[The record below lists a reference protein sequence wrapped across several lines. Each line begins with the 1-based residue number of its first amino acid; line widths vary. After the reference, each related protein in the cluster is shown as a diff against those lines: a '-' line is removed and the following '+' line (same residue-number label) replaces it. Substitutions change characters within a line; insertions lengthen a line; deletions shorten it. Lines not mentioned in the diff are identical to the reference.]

1 MKKINKFLSEANL
14 FKVWLTLYPIV
25 ALFGSVLMYGLDT
38 FIGDHSFGKYINYFY
53 FGALMSLPFTTLFTL
68 SLSMGRKAEIFWN
81 YAKYLEELVNNVKTK
96 EELEHI
102 WYNEYNELIDKYQG
116 GVQIGE
122 VKRIRAIIET
132 RLKYWK

>member
-14 FKVWLTLYPIV
+14 FKVWLTLYPIMG
-25 ALFGSVLMYGLDT
+25 LFVSFLVYGLDGIIGENT
-38 FIGDHSFGKYINYFY
+38 FGETIKYFY
-53 FGALMSLPFTTLFTL
+53 FGALFSIPFTTLIILTI
-68 SLSMGRKAEIFWN
+68 SMGRKTEIFWN

-102 WYNEYNELIDKYQG
+102 WYNEYNELIDKCQG

>member
-1 MKKINKFLSEANL
+1 MKKINKFLDEANIL
-14 FKVWLTLYPIV
+14 KVWLISYPIV
-25 ALFGSVLMYGLDT
+25 ALFVSVLMYGLDT

-68 SLSMGRKAEIFWN
+68 SISMSRKASVFWN
-81 YAKYLEELVNNVKTK
+81 YAKQLEEIVNNVKTK
-96 EELEHI
+96 AELEHI
-102 WYNEYNELIDKYQG
+102 WYNEYNELIDKCQG

-122 VKRIRAIIET
+122 VARIRAIIET